1 MELERRSLGEVRA
14 AGRVL
19 HGVAVPFGKSADIA
33 GLFSESFA
41 PGSFSATLARRDD
54 VAALADHQ
62 PEMLLGRLRSGTL
75 RLSETA
81 SGLQYEVD
89 LPQTSLGSDIQE
101 LARRGDLSGVS
112 VGFVVDAQSWPDA
125 KTRRIEAATL
135 HEVSILRGSRPAYG
149 DATTIALRSRAAAHG
164 DVLRL
169 RRALVLVI

>member
-1 MELERRSLGEVRA
+1 MELERRSFGEVRA
-14 AGRVL
+14 VGRVL

-33 GLFSESFA
+33 GMFSETFM
-41 PGSFSATLARRDD
+41 PGSFSATLAKGSD

-81 SGLQYEVD
+81 TGLQYEID
-89 LPQTSLGSDIQE
+89 LPSTSLGNDIQE

-112 VGFVVDAQSWPDA
+112 VGFVVDAQSWPDP

-135 HEVSILRGSRPAYG
+135 HEVSVLRGALPAY
-149 DATTIALRSRAAAHG
+149 DATTIALRSRGAVHG

-169 RRALVLVI
+169 RRALTLVI